1 MGIREFREGLGQQV
15 LYVFVPTFLV
25 LCAVYASIVCIIL
38 VIRQRKERAMDAVQ
52 KQVKGLVSITSSIV
66 PEYDHEDEV

>member
-25 LCAVYASIVCIIL
+25 LCMVYVSIVGIIL